1 MKTKNLLFLLL
12 AIALIFIP
20 GCIKNEESAGVLA
33 MREAQASYINAKA
46 SYEDAIAKAVL
57 ADVEYKT
64 LMNRAQAIE
73 NKLKAVEDS
82 LEIIKIE
89 AELQVLLLQI
99 EKNKIDAQKALDL
112 AVVNAQIQLN
122 IAEIDLKNSIKALED
137 QIAKSKISNPTLE
150 RYLSEYKD
158 VVDEIINLQEIIV
171 NKEYQLT
178 MKQLFQNGDPK
189 ASVEKQKVVMENQK
203 AIMEKWLAKY
213 KVAANDPAVIET
225 ELLKAAEERESNN
238 AERQI
243 KNQQIVK
250 QQAKLFEAS
259 VLRQSTNEAT
269 QEAYNDYNEALNFQA
284 AYDFFMNPDMPNS
297 ATLYIS
303 STILQAINKE
313 LDASQGFYNTIAYY
327 DAIINNASS
336 TQVQKDNATK
346 NKDVVVKAVAYYR
359 TKIGGT
365 SVPAGVTAKKNA
377 YFTAKSAQVVANE
390 SYTNEQE
397 IYSDLLNEMNILD
410 SEWGYLNNYF
420 NLLQNQYGTI
430 TDEIEDLEEDII
442 NLSSDIQQLEAEGV
456 EWESLTDI
464 LESEIQ
470 SLKYELSV
478 LEKRK
483 SDLKA
488 LIDAELQVTE

>member
-1 MKTKNLLFLLL
+1 MKTKNLFFLLL
-12 AIALIFIP
+12 AIGLIFIP

-46 SYEDAIAKAVL
+46 SYEDALAKAVL
-57 ADVEYKT
+57 ADVEYQT

-112 AVVNAQIQLN
+112 AVVSAQIQLN
-122 IAEIDLKNSIKALED
+122 NAEIDLKNSIRALED

-158 VVDEIINLQEIIV
+158 VVDEIINLQELIV

-178 MKQLFQNGDPK
+178 MRQLFQNGSPK
-189 ASVEKQKVVMENQK
+189 AAIEKQKATLENQK
-203 AIMEKWLAKY
+203 AMMEKWLVKY
-213 KVAANDPAVIET
+213 KTAANDPSVIET
-225 ELLKAAEERESNN
+225 ELLKAAEERDANN
-238 AERQI
+238 AQRQI
-243 KNQQIVK
+243 KNQQIEK
-250 QQAKLFEAS
+250 QQKKLFEANN
-259 VLRQSTNEAT
+259 LRQSTVT
-269 QEAYNDYNEALNFQA
+269 TLQEAYNDYNEALGFQNS
-284 AYDFFMNPDMPNS
+284 YDFFMNPDMPNN
-297 ATLYIS
+297 ATSFIS
-303 STILQAINKE
+303 NTIINAINKE
-313 LDASQGFYNTIAYY
+313 LDASQGFYNTIAFY

-336 TQVQKDNATK
+336 TQAQKDNAVK
-346 NKDVVVKAVAYYR
+346 NKDVVVKAVAYFR

-365 SVPAGVTAKKNA
+365 SVPAGVTTKKNA
-377 YFTAKSAQVVANE
+377 YFTAKSAFDAADE
-390 SYTNEQE
+390 SYINEQE
-397 IYSDLLNEMNILD
+397 ILSDLINEINLLS
-410 SEWGYLNNYF
+410 SENSYLNSYF
-420 NLLQNQYGTI
+420 NLLQNQYSTI
-430 TDEIEDLEEDII
+430 NNEIQNLESNII
-442 NLSSDIQQLEAEGV
+442 NLSTNIQQLEAVGD

-478 LEKRK
+478 LEKHR
-483 SDLKA
+483 SELKA
-488 LIDAELQVTE
+488 MIDAELQVTE